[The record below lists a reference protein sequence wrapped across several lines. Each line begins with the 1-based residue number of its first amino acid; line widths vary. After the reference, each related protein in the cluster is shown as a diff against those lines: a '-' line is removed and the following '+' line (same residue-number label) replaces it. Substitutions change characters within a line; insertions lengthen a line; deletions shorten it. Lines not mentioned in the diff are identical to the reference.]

1 MTDNNVIV
9 IRFADAKV
17 PEFKQ
22 SRGAKWVTFGDGG
35 DWHNRYP
42 EYLLH
47 LYNKSAKHNA
57 IVNGKVSYII
67 GNGFK
72 PTIESP
78 EVLSWASA
86 VNGAGETL
94 TQVFKKVA
102 MDVELYGGGRLQ
114 IIPDK
119 VSQKYHV
126 YHVDFGKLRTAI
138 DGKTFFYKN
147 DWKNSK
153 ETPICYPMF
162 HKGIQES
169 SIIAYNEYRPGIDIY
184 PLPGYLGANN
194 YIETDIEISKYYLSA
209 IKNGMLPS
217 KMIQFFN
224 GTPEDVAKK
233 NIEGRFEKKFGGS
246 ENAGR
251 IILVFNDKKEHEVK
265 IDDLSSS
272 DLDKHF
278 QELDK
283 TVQQNIFSGHQITN
297 PMLFGVKESGQL
309 GGADEIINAYDIFKN
324 TYINDKQNNIEAFVN
339 YVSAQLGVQTTWKIQ
354 PVDPIGFKFSDIQYL
369 KDVAPKA
376 FILEKIG
383 IDPNQ
388 YPETAKP
395 LGASVNDHV
404 KNLTGRQMQNIE
416 RIVRKFRNGTQTR
429 DTTVMLL
436 KNGFGFSDEDI
447 NAMLIEEQEF
457 SSEEDVCSEFEKV
470 GEVRSAF
477 NILHNSPVNF
487 SSDNDM
493 REYEEKFTWEGFK
506 EELTE
511 TDKRILELLKKDG
524 KVSPADIAKAIGET
538 ESYVNDRL
546 KDFENRQLIS
556 SSGSGVTVS
565 SEVDSTPKTSLQ
577 IRYSYEKKAEA
588 KGSAIIKTTRPFCRK
603 LINLDR
609 MYSRAEIEMISSRV
623 GYSVFDRAGG
633 FWNNNGT
640 IEDSCRHEWRANVVI
655 KKK

>member
-1 MTDNNVIV
+1 MSENVFI
-9 IRFADAKV
+9 IKFADAKV

-22 SRGAKWVTFGDGG
+22 ARGAKWVTFGD
-35 DWHNRYP
+35 DNLYVNRYP
-42 EYLLH
+42 DYLLH

-57 IVNGKVSYII
+57 IINGKVSYII

-72 PTIESP
+72 PTIETP
-78 EVLSWASA
+78 DVLGWANH
-86 VNGAGETL
+86 VNAAGETL

-102 MDVELYGGGRLQ
+102 IDVELYGGGRIQ

-119 VSQKYHV
+119 VSQRYHV
-126 YHVDFGKLRTAI
+126 YHVDFSKLRTSI
-138 DGKTFFYKN
+138 DGKTYYYKN
-147 DWKNSK
+147 DWKNNK
-153 ETPICYPMF
+153 ETPLEYPTY
-162 HKGIQES
+162 HKGVKGA
-169 SIIAYNEYRPGIDIY
+169 SIIAYNEYRPGMDIY

-209 IKNGMLPS
+209 IKNGMMPS

-224 GTPEDVAKK
+224 GTPPDESKK
-233 NIEGRFEKKFGGS
+233 TIESRFEKKFTGAES
-246 ENAGR
+246 AGK

-265 IDDLSSS
+265 IDDLSSTE
-272 DLDKHF
+272 LDKHF

-309 GGADEIINAYDIFKN
+309 GGADEIMNAYDIFKN
-324 TYINDKQNNIEAFVN
+324 TYVNDKQNNLEAFVN
-339 YVSAQLGVQTTWKIQ
+339 YVSSQIGITSEWKIQ
-354 PVDPIGFKFSDIQYL
+354 PVDPIGFKYSDIQYL
-369 KDVAPKA
+369 RDIAPKEYL
-376 FILEKIG
+376 LEKIG
-383 IDPNQ
+383 IDPSK
-388 YPETAKP
+388 YPSIAQP
-395 LGASVNDHV
+395 MGASVNDNV

-416 RIVRKFRNGTQTR
+416 RIVRKFRSGTQTR
-429 DTTVMLL
+429 EATVMLL

-447 NAMLIEEQEF
+447 NAMLIEQQEF
-457 SSEEDVCSEFEKV
+457 SSEDDVCAEFEKV
-470 GEVRSAF
+470 GEGRDSF
-477 NILHNSPVNF
+477 DIIHNSSVNF

-493 REYEEKFTWEGFK
+493 KEYEEQFSWEKFSDT
-506 EELTE
+506 LTE
-511 TDKRILELLKKDG
+511 KDKKILDLLKKDG
-524 KVSPADIAKAIGET
+524 KVPPADIAKAIGET

-546 KDFENRQLIS
+546 KDFESRKLIS

-565 SEVDSTPKTSLQ
+565 SDVESTPKTSLQ

-588 KGSAIIKTTRPFCRK
+588 KGSAIIPTTRPFCRK
-603 LINLDR
+603 LVSLDR
-609 MYSRAEIEMISSRV
+609 MYSRTDIEQISQRV

-633 FWNNNGT
+633 FWNNNGK